1 MNEPMTEPMNEAM
14 IVALAARRERM
25 LDQPDLA
32 EHLTAQNIWQAW
44 TPLEDHL
51 ELPRAAEELIDAASA
66 DLGHFSPA
74 GPQRRHAWDCAQ
86 AAAWGHARPLPRPP
100 AVLRDNQPEVGGE
113 DDLLRP
119 IRGRQHT
126 FRIGEGAVGARGHGR
141 QGQHAS
147 HEDSLGGGAGHARR
161 SLTAQARGERER
173 VLPGGDTARP
183 IAAPSQLSAGRSS
196 HQTSASHSSAGS
208 AKAIPG
214 GATSA

>member
-86 AAAWGHARPLPRPP
+86 AAAWGHARPLPRPLP
-100 AVLRDNQPEVGGE
+100 AEGFRCPS
-113 DDLLRP
+113 
-119 IRGRQHT
+119 RQR
-126 FRIGEGAVGARGHGR
+126 FWGSG
-141 QGQHAS
+141 
-147 HEDSLGGGAGHARR
+147 
-161 SLTAQARGERER
+161 
-173 VLPGGDTARP
+173 
-183 IAAPSQLSAGRSS
+183 
-196 HQTSASHSSAGS
+196 SASRTRGPVRSPDAARDPAQTTHPRIAGS
-208 AKAIPG
+208 
-214 GATSA
+214 SDRR